1 MKVEEKDGKIII
13 TIDRNKKPLPSA
25 SGKTLIVA
33 SSHGNVPTGLKNGDD
48 VISVGVN
55 IFARNPAYVKPTA

>member
-1 MKVEEKDGKIII
+1 MQVTEKDGNIVI
-13 TIDRNKKPLPSA
+13 TIPRNKKPMASA

-33 SSHGNVPTGLKNGDD
+33 SSHGNVPTPLQHNDD

-55 IFARNPAYVKPTA
+55 VFARNPAYVAPTK